1 MLDKSLFFIGCL
13 AIYNSIQCYI
23 PKFNVTKRIYQR
35 QPDQVTALMGR
46 MMGTWTLT
54 SAIVRIYT
62 SYHISSKA
70 AYDLTMAAFLVSFST
85 EVFVYKTSPFT
96 SPGVFPTFFFTI
108 IHLIWMYQSYG
119 DYVKIWNSNFEYN
132 LFSKLSINEILEYF
146 HSFLY
151 QLDWARSHWNLNL
164 QKIEFALK

>member
-1 MLDKSLFFIGCL
+1 MLANSLFFIGCL

-54 SAIVRIYT
+54 SAIVRIYA

-70 AYDLTMAAFLVSFST
+70 AYDLTMATFIVALFSFST
-85 EVFVYKTSPFT
+85 EVFVYKTAPLT
-96 SPGVFPTFFFTI
+96 SPGVFPTFFVTI

-119 DYVKIWNSNFEYN
+119 DYVK
-132 LFSKLSINEILEYF
+132 L
-146 HSFLY
+146 
-151 QLDWARSHWNLNL
+151 
-164 QKIEFALK
+164 